1 MELIVIAKPTVFKE
15 ESDLVNRLFEAG
27 LQVFHLRKE
36 NVGEAGYRKIIEG
49 ISSEYHPRI
58 ALHHF
63 HSLANEYHINRIHH
77 TESFRKERNHEAL
90 AENKIYST
98 SIHHLTDM
106 EQVGQYDYSFFGPV
120 FNSLSKPGYQ
130 GVIPPGFRLEKQH
143 IKPKIIALGGIG
155 LNQMDQVNEMNFDG
169 IALLGTIWNDP
180 AQGLLNFKKA
190 QAKCLAYHQNPITKS

>member
-15 ESDLVNRLFEAG
+15 EIDLVNQLFEAG

-36 NVGEAGYRKIIEG
+36 NAGEAVYRKIIEG
-49 ISSEYHPRI
+49 ISPEYHPQI

-63 HSLANEYHINRIHH
+63 HLLAGDYNINRVHH

-90 AENKIYST
+90 PENKIYST

-120 FNSLSKPGYQ
+120 FNSFSKPGYQ
-130 GVIPPGFRLEKQH
+130 GVIPSDFRLEKPKE
-143 IKPKIIALGGIG
+143 KPKIIALGGIS
-155 LNQMDQVNEMNFDG
+155 LTEIDQIKEMNFDG
-169 IALLGTIWNDP
+169 IALLGSIWNEP
-180 AQGLLNFKKA
+180 SQALTIFKKA
-190 QAKCLAYHQNPITKS
+190 RAKCQA